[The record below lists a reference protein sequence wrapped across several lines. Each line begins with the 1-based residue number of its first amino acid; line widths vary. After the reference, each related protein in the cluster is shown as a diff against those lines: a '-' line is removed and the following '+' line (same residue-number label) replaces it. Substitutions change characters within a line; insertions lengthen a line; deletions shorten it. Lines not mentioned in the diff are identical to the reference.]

1 MSQEQTIFSQLMN
14 FLPHYE
20 FSKCVNRH
28 RGNYRIRSFS
38 CMDQFLCMSFAQ
50 LTYRESLRDIES
62 CLNAMKSKLYH
73 MGIRGHVCRSTLAY
87 ANEQRN
93 WRIYA
98 DFAGVLIQ
106 KARRLYAG
114 DSFGVDLDKMVYALD
129 ATIIDLCLS
138 LFPWAQFRKRKSAIK
153 LHTLLDLHGS
163 IPIWVKVTS
172 ASVHEVN
179 LLDELIP
186 EPGSFYVMDR
196 GYLDF
201 RRLFAIHA
209 ANAFF
214 IIRSKR
220 NTQFQ
225 RLYSHPVNKTTG
237 LRCDQTGY
245 LTTYYS
251 SKDYPEKI
259 RRIKYYDTEH
269 KLQLV
274 FLTNNFSLPPLIIA
288 QIYKCRWLVE
298 LFFKWIKTHLRIK
311 AFYGTSENAV
321 KTQIW
326 IAVTV
331 YVLVAIV
338 RKELKLDMS
347 LYSILQILSVSLFE
361 KQPIYQILTDFKEQP
376 IMEKPDNQLNLF
388 NF

>member
-1 MSQEQTIFSQLMN
+1 
-14 FLPHYE
+14 
-20 FSKCVNRH
+20 
-28 RGNYRIRSFS
+28 
-38 CMDQFLCMSFAQ
+38 MSFAQ

-87 ANEQRN
+87 TNEQRN

-186 EPGSFYVMDR
+186 EAGSFYVMDR

-259 RRIKYYDTEH
+259 RRIKYYDAEH

-274 FLTNNFSLPPLIIA
+274 FMTNNFSLPPLIIA

-326 IAVTV
+326 IAITV

-376 IMEKPDNQLNLF
+376 IMENPDNQLNLF